1 MTMKT
6 MLLVVALVTVIAM
19 PAFAQRAPNS
29 GQRPGSTPPGGIY
42 YYRHGKAH
50 SNFEARDSKHK
61 TSHRKHAASR
71 PVKDPTR
78 Q

>member
-1 MTMKT
+1 MKT
-6 MLLVVALVTVIAM
+6 ILLVVALDTVIAM
-19 PAFAQRAPNS
+19 PAFAQRAPNWGS
-29 GQRPGSTPPGGIY
+29 GPGSTPPGAFS

-50 SNFEARDSKHK
+50 SNFESTDSKLQDEPSK
-61 TSHRKHAASR
+61 ARGTR

>member
-1 MTMKT
+1 MKT
-6 MLLVVALVTVIAM
+6 ILLVVALGTAIAM

-29 GQRPGSTPPGGIY
+29 TQHPGSTSPGGIY

-50 SNFEARDSKHK
+50 SNFESRGSKHK
-61 TSHRKHAASR
+61 ASHRKHAASR
-71 PVKDPTR
+71 PVKDTTR

>member
-1 MTMKT
+1 MKT
-6 MLLVVALVTVIAM
+6 ILLVVALGTLIAT

-50 SNFEARDSKHK
+50 SNFESHGSRHK